1 MPFANPNSEHLLGT
15 TDAKQEGKTS
25 PTSSTEYLRNKE
37 NSLKFDRALRSIAR
51 GELAPE
57 KAWDRIRFELLEN
70 DSFGEKVADAL
81 FQLSFN
87 QSISTSNIDDARKW
101 YQITWKVAAYLED
114 KLPKQA
120 GRLQAIGDI
129 IRAKVSAAENAVTAE
144 DALKRKYVSEV
155 LGIIARNEGT
165 AYRKDI
171 ADILGLKTSNM
182 SRILQRMQDAG
193 LVLREKHGQEA
204 IFKITE
210 VGSLHAKPLSEYN
223 NAHSDK
229 LLREFMANL
238 PDMVPNLSD
247 ADNHLDILEVLFDAM
262 QDALQK
268 IKSNFRGK
276 AAEIAWAG
284 LHLALKAR
292 ARYIAQTQHIDDLPW
307 IMITDLIAVASM
319 KRNSRKKATL
329 RKGQEIGPYI
339 QIDKIDEGTCTIKI
353 ARTEELL
360 EKIYNREIAHLE
372 EMQGDT
378 AKDKSSK
385 LALQALKHPEPP
397 ELQIPEFDVRYQ
409 EMDPLPISAEYPIS
423 GYEMRFEAQENESDT
438 DIEES
443 PAMDENLSNI
453 AKKKAQHDRT
463 LAVA

>member
-1 MPFANPNSEHLLGT
+1 
-15 TDAKQEGKTS
+15 
-25 PTSSTEYLRNKE
+25 
-37 NSLKFDRALRSIAR
+37 
-51 GELAPE
+51 
-57 KAWDRIRFELLEN
+57 
-70 DSFGEKVADAL
+70 
-81 FQLSFN
+81 
-87 QSISTSNIDDARKW
+87 
-101 YQITWKVAAYLED
+101 
-114 KLPKQA
+114 
-120 GRLQAIGDI
+120 
-129 IRAKVSAAENAVTAE
+129 
-144 DALKRKYVSEV
+144 
-155 LGIIARNEGT
+155 
-165 AYRKDI
+165 
-171 ADILGLKTSNM
+171 
-182 SRILQRMQDAG
+182 
-193 LVLREKHGQEA
+193 
-204 IFKITE
+204 
-210 VGSLHAKPLSEYN
+210 
-223 NAHSDK
+223 
-229 LLREFMANL
+229 
-238 PDMVPNLSD
+238 
-247 ADNHLDILEVLFDAM
+247 
-262 QDALQK
+262 
-268 IKSNFRGK
+268 
-276 AAEIAWAG
+276 
-284 LHLALKAR
+284 
-292 ARYIAQTQHIDDLPW
+292 
-307 IMITDLIAVASM
+307 MITDLIAVASM